1 MCRPLFRINTQN
13 TPAFENAGYT
23 NISSARQTI
32 GIMHIREYTASDLE
46 SLRRLHSAQG
56 MPYQFPDLT
65 NPLFLT
71 KLVIERD
78 SSDADSREAGDIPIA
93 GGSIVG
99 AILLRLTSEAYFL
112 LDPNAGT
119 PRDRWQALLTL
130 HEAARIDAARRGL
143 DDAHAWLP
151 PQVANAFGRR
161 LSRLGWFREPWPS
174 FSRST
179 GVATPSI

>member
-1 MCRPLFRINTQN
+1 
-13 TPAFENAGYT
+13 
-23 NISSARQTI
+23 
-32 GIMHIREYTASDLE
+32 MHIREYTAADLE
-46 SLRRLHSAQG
+46 SLRQLHSAQG

-78 SSDADSREAGDIPIA
+78 SPDTDSREV
-93 GGSIVG
+93 VG

-112 LDPNAGT
+112 LDPSAGT

-130 HEAARIDAARRGL
+130 HEAARTDAARRGL

-179 GVATPSI
+179 GAKTPGI

>member
-1 MCRPLFRINTQN
+1 M
-13 TPAFENAGYT
+13 Y
-23 NISSARQTI
+23 
-32 GIMHIREYTASDLE
+32 IREYTAADLE

-56 MPYQFPDLT
+56 MPYQFADLT

-78 SSDADSREAGDIPIA
+78 SPDADSREARDTPIA
-93 GGSIVG
+93 DREIVG

-112 LDPNAGT
+112 LDPRAGS

-130 HEAARIDAARRGL
+130 HEAARSDAARRGL

-161 LSRLGWFREPWPS
+161 LSRLGWFREPWQS
-174 FSRST
+174 FSRTTSA
-179 GVATPSI
+179 ATPGI

>member
-1 MCRPLFRINTQN
+1 
-13 TPAFENAGYT
+13 
-23 NISSARQTI
+23 
-32 GIMHIREYTASDLE
+32 MHIREYTAADLE

-78 SSDADSREAGDIPIA
+78 SPDADSREAGDIPIA
-93 GGSIVG
+93 DREIVG

-112 LDPNAGT
+112 LDPRLGT
-119 PRDRWQALLTL
+119 PRDRWQALLML
-130 HEAARIDAARRGL
+130 HEAARTDAARRGL

-179 GVATPSI
+179 SATTPEI

>member
-1 MCRPLFRINTQN
+1 
-13 TPAFENAGYT
+13 
-23 NISSARQTI
+23 
-32 GIMHIREYTASDLE
+32 MHIREYTAADLE

-78 SSDADSREAGDIPIA
+78 SPGDDSREIHGLDSRNVNGIA
-93 GGSIVG
+93 GREIIG
-99 AILLRLTSEAYFL
+99 AIFLRLTSEAYFL
-112 LDPNAGT
+112 LDPGAGT
-119 PRDRWQALLTL
+119 PRDRWQSLLML
-130 HEAARIDAARRGL
+130 HEAARADAAHRGL

-174 FSRST
+174 FSRGTS
-179 GVATPSI
+179 AETPGI

>member
-1 MCRPLFRINTQN
+1 
-13 TPAFENAGYT
+13 
-23 NISSARQTI
+23 
-32 GIMHIREYTASDLE
+32 MHIREYTASDLE

-56 MPYQFPDLT
+56 MPYQFPDLM

-78 SSDADSREAGDIPIA
+78 SPDTVNREVI
-93 GGSIVG
+93 G

-112 LDPNAGT
+112 LDPHAGT
-119 PRDRWQALLTL
+119 PRDRWQSLLTL
-130 HEAARIDAARRGL
+130 HEAARVDAARRGL

-161 LSRLGWFREPWPS
+161 LSRLGWFREPWTS

-179 GVATPSI
+179 GAVTPQK

>member
-1 MCRPLFRINTQN
+1 
-13 TPAFENAGYT
+13 
-23 NISSARQTI
+23 
-32 GIMHIREYTASDLE
+32 MHIREYTAADLE

-71 KLVIERD
+71 KLVIERN
-78 SSDADSREAGDIPIA
+78 SPEADSREAGERDSA
-93 GGSIVG
+93 SFGVADREIVG

-112 LDPNAGT
+112 LDPRAGT
-119 PRDRWQALLTL
+119 PRDRWQALLML
-130 HEAARIDAARRGL
+130 HEAARTDAARRGL

-179 GVATPSI
+179 RAATPGI

>member
-1 MCRPLFRINTQN
+1 
-13 TPAFENAGYT
+13 
-23 NISSARQTI
+23 
-32 GIMHIREYTASDLE
+32 MHIREYTASDLE

-56 MPYQFPDLT
+56 MPYQFPDLM

-78 SSDADSREAGDIPIA
+78 SSDSGD
-93 GGSIVG
+93 GELVG

-112 LDPNAGT
+112 LDPKAGT

-130 HEAARIDAARRGL
+130 HEAARTDAARRGL

-179 GVATPSI
+179 GVATPPK

>member
-1 MCRPLFRINTQN
+1 
-13 TPAFENAGYT
+13 
-23 NISSARQTI
+23 
-32 GIMHIREYTASDLE
+32 
-46 SLRRLHSAQG
+46 

-78 SSDADSREAGDIPIA
+78 SPAGDGRELRGRDSSVAADREII
-93 GGSIVG
+93 G

-112 LDPNAGT
+112 LDPHAGA

-130 HEAARIDAARRGL
+130 HEAARTDAARRGL

-161 LSRLGWFREPWPS
+161 LARLGWFREPWPS

-179 GVATPSI
+179 SAPLNL

>member
-1 MCRPLFRINTQN
+1 
-13 TPAFENAGYT
+13 
-23 NISSARQTI
+23 
-32 GIMHIREYTASDLE
+32 MHIREYTASDLE

-78 SSDADSREAGDIPIA
+78 SVVGDADSREV
-93 GGSIVG
+93 VG

-112 LDPNAGT
+112 LDPTAGT
-119 PRDRWQALLTL
+119 PRDRWQSLLTL
-130 HEAARIDAARRGL
+130 HEAARVDAARRGL

-161 LSRLGWFREPWPS
+161 ISRLGWFREPWTS
-174 FSRST
+174 FSRGT
-179 GVATPSI
+179 GVPTPGT

>member
-1 MCRPLFRINTQN
+1 
-13 TPAFENAGYT
+13 
-23 NISSARQTI
+23 
-32 GIMHIREYTASDLE
+32 MHIREYTAADLE
-46 SLRRLHSAQG
+46 SLRRLHYAQG

-78 SSDADSREAGDIPIA
+78 SQDADSREV
-93 GGSIVG
+93 VG

-112 LDPNAGT
+112 LDPRAGT
-119 PRDRWQALLTL
+119 PRDRWQALLML
-130 HEAARIDAARRGL
+130 HEAARTDAARRGL

-179 GVATPSI
+179 SAVTSQK

>member
-1 MCRPLFRINTQN
+1 
-13 TPAFENAGYT
+13 
-23 NISSARQTI
+23 
-32 GIMHIREYTASDLE
+32 MHIREYTASDLD

-71 KLVIERD
+71 KFVIERD
-78 SSDADSREAGDIPIA
+78 SPGADGREARDSSA
-93 GGSIVG
+93 GASEIIG

-112 LDPNAGT
+112 LDPRAGT
-119 PRDRWQALLTL
+119 PCDRWQALLML
-130 HEAARIDAARRGL
+130 HEAARNDAARRVL

-151 PQVANAFGRR
+151 PQIAGAFGRR

-179 GVATPSI
+179 SAATPGI

>member
-1 MCRPLFRINTQN
+1 
-13 TPAFENAGYT
+13 
-23 NISSARQTI
+23 
-32 GIMHIREYTASDLE
+32 MHIREYTASDLE

-56 MPYQFPDLT
+56 MPYQFPDLM

-78 SSDADSREAGDIPIA
+78 SPDTVNMEVI
-93 GGSIVG
+93 G

-112 LDPNAGT
+112 LDPHAGT
-119 PRDRWQALLTL
+119 PRDRWQSLLTL
-130 HEAARIDAARRGL
+130 HEAARVDAARRGL

-161 LSRLGWFREPWPS
+161 LSRLGWFREPWTS

-179 GVATPSI
+179 GAVTPQK

>member
-1 MCRPLFRINTQN
+1 
-13 TPAFENAGYT
+13 
-23 NISSARQTI
+23 
-32 GIMHIREYTASDLE
+32 MHIREYTAADLE

-78 SSDADSREAGDIPIA
+78 SANGDADSREV
-93 GGSIVG
+93 VG

-112 LDPNAGT
+112 LDPTAGT
-119 PRDRWQALLTL
+119 PRDRWQSLLAL
-130 HEAARIDAARRGL
+130 HEAARTDAARRGL

-161 LSRLGWFREPWPS
+161 LSRLGWFREPWTS

-179 GVATPSI
+179 NTVTPGI

>member
-1 MCRPLFRINTQN
+1 
-13 TPAFENAGYT
+13 
-23 NISSARQTI
+23 
-32 GIMHIREYTASDLE
+32 MHIREYTAADLE

-78 SSDADSREAGDIPIA
+78 SPAADSREAGERDSDSPGRA
-93 GGSIVG
+93 DREIVG

-112 LDPNAGT
+112 LDPHAGT
-119 PRDRWQALLTL
+119 PRDRWQALLML
-130 HEAARIDAARRGL
+130 HESARTDAARRGL

-161 LSRLGWFREPWPS
+161 LSRLGWFRHPWPS

-179 GVATPSI
+179 DVVTPGV

>member
-1 MCRPLFRINTQN
+1 
-13 TPAFENAGYT
+13 
-23 NISSARQTI
+23 
-32 GIMHIREYTASDLE
+32 MHIREYTAADLD

-78 SSDADSREAGDIPIA
+78 SPNADSREV
-93 GGSIVG
+93 VG

-112 LDPNAGT
+112 LDPRAGT

-130 HEAARIDAARRGL
+130 HEAARTDAARCGL

-174 FSRST
+174 FSRGT
-179 GVATPSI
+179 NAVTPRI

>member
-1 MCRPLFRINTQN
+1 M
-13 TPAFENAGYT
+13 Y
-23 NISSARQTI
+23 
-32 GIMHIREYTASDLE
+32 IREYTASDLE

-78 SSDADSREAGDIPIA
+78 SPETNGREAGDIPIA
-93 GGSIVG
+93 EREIMG

-112 LDPNAGT
+112 LNPRAGT
-119 PRDRWQALLTL
+119 PRDRWQSLLML
-130 HEAARIDAARRGL
+130 HEAARTDAARRGL

-151 PQVANAFGRR
+151 PQVADAFGRR

-179 GVATPSI
+179 SATTPGI

>member
-1 MCRPLFRINTQN
+1 
-13 TPAFENAGYT
+13 
-23 NISSARQTI
+23 
-32 GIMHIREYTASDLE
+32 MHIREYMPSDLE

-78 SSDADSREAGDIPIA
+78 SPGADGRELRDGNSLLAAGEII
-93 GGSIVG
+93 G

-112 LDPNAGT
+112 LDPLAGT
-119 PRDRWQALLTL
+119 PRDRWQSLLML
-130 HEAARIDAARRGL
+130 HEAARADAARRGL

-161 LSRLGWFREPWPS
+161 LARLGWFREPWPS

-179 GVATPSI
+179 SAETPLTL

>member
-1 MCRPLFRINTQN
+1 
-13 TPAFENAGYT
+13 
-23 NISSARQTI
+23 
-32 GIMHIREYTASDLE
+32 MHIREYIASDLE
-46 SLRRLHSAQG
+46 SLRRLHSTQG
-56 MPYQFPDLT
+56 MPYAFPDLT

-78 SSDADSREAGDIPIA
+78 SPDADSREV
-93 GGSIVG
+93 VG

-112 LDPNAGT
+112 LDPTAGT
-119 PRDRWQALLTL
+119 PRDRWQSLLTL
-130 HEAARIDAARRGL
+130 HEAARTDAARRGL

-161 LSRLGWFREPWPS
+161 LSRLGWFREPWTS

-179 GVATPSI
+179 GAATPGI

>member
-1 MCRPLFRINTQN
+1 
-13 TPAFENAGYT
+13 
-23 NISSARQTI
+23 
-32 GIMHIREYTASDLE
+32 MHIREYTASDLE

-78 SSDADSREAGDIPIA
+78 STDLTAGKRTIFLSPDGA
-93 GGSIVG
+93 IVG

-119 PRDRWQALLTL
+119 PRDRWQSLLTL
-130 HEAARIDAARRGL
+130 HEAARTDAARRGL

-174 FSRST
+174 FSRT
-179 GVATPSI
+179 TNAKTPGV

>member
-1 MCRPLFRINTQN
+1 
-13 TPAFENAGYT
+13 
-23 NISSARQTI
+23 
-32 GIMHIREYTASDLE
+32 MHIREYTAADLE

-78 SSDADSREAGDIPIA
+78 SPDADSREAGERESSSCDVSA
-93 GGSIVG
+93 NREIVG

-112 LDPNAGT
+112 LDPRLGT
-119 PRDRWQALLTL
+119 PRDRWQALLML
-130 HEAARIDAARRGL
+130 HEAARTDAARRGL

-179 GVATPSI
+179 SATTPEI

>member
-1 MCRPLFRINTQN
+1 
-13 TPAFENAGYT
+13 
-23 NISSARQTI
+23 
-32 GIMHIREYTASDLE
+32 MHIREYTAADLE

-78 SSDADSREAGDIPIA
+78 SPDANSRELRERDSSSPELADRE
-93 GGSIVG
+93 IVG

-112 LDPNAGT
+112 LDPRAGT
-119 PRDRWQALLTL
+119 PRDRWQALLML
-130 HEAARIDAARRGL
+130 HEAARSDAARRGL

-161 LSRLGWFREPWPS
+161 LSCLGWFREPWPS

-179 GVATPSI
+179 GVVTPQK

>member
-1 MCRPLFRINTQN
+1 M
-13 TPAFENAGYT
+13 Y
-23 NISSARQTI
+23 
-32 GIMHIREYTASDLE
+32 IREYTAADLE

-56 MPYQFPDLT
+56 MPYQFPDPT

-78 SSDADSREAGDIPIA
+78 SSDADSREAGERDSDSPGRA
-93 GGSIVG
+93 DREIVG

-112 LDPNAGT
+112 LDPSAGT
-119 PRDRWQALLTL
+119 PRDRWQSLLML
-130 HEAARIDAARRGL
+130 HEAARTDAARRGL

-179 GVATPSI
+179 NIETPQK

>member
-1 MCRPLFRINTQN
+1 MQ
-13 TPAFENAGYT
+13 
-23 NISSARQTI
+23 
-32 GIMHIREYTASDLE
+32 IREYTASDLE

-78 SSDADSREAGDIPIA
+78 SSDGDVDSREVGDIPIA
-93 GGSIVG
+93 SGEVVG

-112 LDPNAGT
+112 LDPHAGT

-130 HEAARIDAARRGL
+130 HEAARTDAARRGL

-161 LSRLGWFREPWPS
+161 LSRLGWFREPWTS

-179 GVATPSI
+179 GAVTPQK

>member
-1 MCRPLFRINTQN
+1 M
-13 TPAFENAGYT
+13 Y
-23 NISSARQTI
+23 
-32 GIMHIREYTASDLE
+32 IREYTAADLE

-78 SSDADSREAGDIPIA
+78 SPGADSREVSAPNSSCDVSA
-93 GGSIVG
+93 DREIVG

-112 LDPNAGT
+112 LDPCAGT
-119 PRDRWQALLTL
+119 PRDRWQALLML
-130 HEAARIDAARRGL
+130 HEAARTDAARRGL

-179 GVATPSI
+179 STITPQK

>member
-1 MCRPLFRINTQN
+1 
-13 TPAFENAGYT
+13 
-23 NISSARQTI
+23 
-32 GIMHIREYTASDLE
+32 MHIREYTAADLE

-78 SSDADSREAGDIPIA
+78 SPGADGREASDSSGNA
-93 GGSIVG
+93 GREVLG

-112 LDPNAGT
+112 LDPHAGT
-119 PRDRWQALLTL
+119 PRDRWQSLLML
-130 HEAARIDAARRGL
+130 HEAARTDAARRGL

-151 PQVANAFGRR
+151 PQIANAFGRR
-161 LSRLGWFREPWPS
+161 LTRLGWFREPWPS

-179 GVATPSI
+179 NLTL

>member
-1 MCRPLFRINTQN
+1 
-13 TPAFENAGYT
+13 
-23 NISSARQTI
+23 
-32 GIMHIREYTASDLE
+32 MHIREYTASDLE
-46 SLRRLHSAQG
+46 SLRRLHSAQE

-65 NPLFLT
+65 NPLFIT

-78 SSDADSREAGDIPIA
+78 SPGADGREPGDIPIA
-93 GGSIVG
+93 SGEIIG

-112 LDPNAGT
+112 LDPHAGT

-130 HEAARIDAARRGL
+130 HEAARSDAARRGL

-179 GVATPSI
+179 RAGTPGI

>member
-1 MCRPLFRINTQN
+1 
-13 TPAFENAGYT
+13 
-23 NISSARQTI
+23 
-32 GIMHIREYTASDLE
+32 MHIREYTASDLDA
-46 SLRRLHSAQG
+46 LRRLHSAQG
-56 MPYQFPDLT
+56 MPYQFPDLM

-78 SSDADSREAGDIPIA
+78 SPTADSREAGNP
-93 GGSIVG
+93 SISGAEIIG

-112 LDPNAGT
+112 LDPRAGT
-119 PRDRWQALLTL
+119 PRDRWQALLML
-130 HEAARIDAARRGL
+130 HEAARTDAARRGL

-151 PQVANAFGRR
+151 PQIANAFGRR

-179 GVATPSI
+179 SAVTPGS